1 MEISGN
7 VSSRDEYAVVGLSK
21 DGKMGDD
28 LLICCINSGKKVF
41 ASLAMHK
48 ERKQTEFLDRKGLE
62 VIKAYRKGN
71 RLYCKIRQRRED
83 FTCSSFSLDKPY
95 YILLA
100 VGSYHNNSE

>member
-7 VSSRDEYAVVGLSK
+7 ISSGDEYAVVGLSK
-21 DGKMGDD
+21 DERMGDD

-41 ASLAMHK
+41 ASLAIHK
-48 ERKQTEFLDRKGLE
+48 ERKKTKILDRKGLK

-71 RLYCKIRQRRED
+71 RLYCKIRQTQRE
-83 FTCSSFSLDKPY
+83 FACNSFSLDKPY
-95 YILLA
+95 HILLA